1 MENPQPAYDI
11 HELRERMLKHLG
23 ESGQSYPK
31 AIEQGFP
38 HVLAT
43 MVKLWG
49 TVAMDDYF
57 NSLMVSNRPGRQGFP
72 ADAATEIF
80 RLSFLHGSLDV
91 SKAVKTAGWASVSDG
106 EISKHFDRNAE

>member
-1 MENPQPAYDI
+1 MENPQTAYDI
-11 HELRERMLKHLG
+11 PELRERMLKHLG

-49 TVAMDDYF
+49 TAAMDDYF
-57 NSLMVSNRPGRQGFP
+57 NSLMVSNRLGRQGFP

-80 RLSFLHGSLDV
+80 RLSFLHGSLEMR
-91 SKAVKTAGWASVSDG
+91 KEVKTAGWSSVSDG
-106 EISKHFDRNAE
+106 EISKHFDRCTE